1 MATSSTFIDGAVA
14 DVDKIEFY
22 VFGEPTADRQRWF
35 LNGLLQEMKRHG
47 HTEES
52 DVTDQLRLVLN
63 VVDIENP
70 TYFRRK
76 AQGTFVAAIV
86 ETDHE
91 PDDVIRAAYP
101 MLLKALSNVA
111 MYLVP
116 RGEYTDAH
124 FLTME
129 QGHYVVRQEPD
140 QTDADYFQEI
150 YNRLAPLAT
159 SQLVINNRYVPDL
172 PEELW
177 NGDEHTRALKLAG
190 EKLDQMNLLPAP
202 FPIHDF
208 LNERDLRHVMRLFG
222 MGGLSYGNLSVRR
235 DADTFWMSASG
246 VNKGQLNEIGRDILL
261 VTDHDAEANAM
272 VLSVPPTVE
281 PRRVSVDAIEHF
293 IIYREHPDVGA
304 IIHIHAWIDGIDSTH
319 INYPCGTQELA
330 LVVSEL
336 VRQAPDPS
344 RAVVGLKNHGLTI
357 TGHSLEDI
365 FERIEGKIIPQVP
378 MS

>member
-1 MATSSTFIDGAVA
+1 VATSSTFIDGAVA
-14 DVDKIEFY
+14 DVDKINFY

-91 PDDVIRAAYP
+91 PEDVIRAAYP

-116 RGEYTDAH
+116 RGKYTDAH

-129 QGHYVVRQEPD
+129 QGHYVVRQEPG
-140 QTDADYFQEI
+140 QSDADYFHEI

-159 SQLVINNRYVPDL
+159 SQLVINNVFVPDL

-246 VNKGQLNEIGRDILL
+246 VNKGKLNEIGRDILL

-272 VLSVPPTVE
+272 VLSVPPNVE

-293 IIYREHPDVGA
+293 IIYREHPNVGA